1 LLAFTFSFD
10 EFIIAWFVCGFSP
23 TLPVSI
29 YAYIVGSADPSLN
42 AMAAIIFVM
51 SLLLL
56 FAVELLLIPM
66 LVQKKEPDEPA
77 DAATG

>member
-1 LLAFTFSFD
+1 MLAFTFSFD
-10 EFIIAWFVCGFSP
+10 EFIVAWFVCGFSP

-29 YAYIVGSADPSLN
+29 YAYIVSSADPSLN

-51 SLLLL
+51 S
-56 FAVELLLIPM
+56 LLLIPM

-77 DAATG
+77 DAATEQVPSG